1 MFLLEKMVNTLT
13 LKVVKFFQILELFY
27 LMAIKLG
34 LTLRKMVSIFKFKAW

>member
-1 MFLLEKMVNTLT
+1 MFLLEKMVNILT

-34 LTLRKMVSIFKFKAW
+34 LTLHKMVSIFKFKAW